1 MAEEYK
7 EALLEKHKY
16 HEGCPG
22 CKVEQMKQLRKGY
35 PYLELSFVW
44 IIVLSTSLPISSLY
58 PFLYYM
64 IEDFGVAKTEKDIG
78 FYAGFIGC
86 SFMLGRA
93 LTSVFWGIVADRYG
107 RKPIILL
114 GTISIAIFNALFGLS
129 LNFWMAIG
137 TRFLLGSF
145 NCLLGTMKVASLAYA
160 SEIFRDEYQ
169 ATAMSAVS
177 TAWGIGLIIG
187 PALGGF
193 LAQPADKY
201 PNVFSKDSIFGRF
214 RYALPCF
221 TISAFALVVTVLCCF
236 IPETL
241 HNHKQDITSDDDSY
255 EVLEAASLE
264 STGKTGKNE
273 KTSQGSLLKNWPLM
287 SSIIVYCVLC
297 LHDTAYSEIFALWA
311 NSPRKYGGLSYST
324 NDVGTVLA
332 ISGLGLFSF
341 QVFVYPLAERLLGPV
356 LVTRYAGALMIPIQM
371 SYPFIA
377 NLSGLSLSLLLNCAS
392 ILINVLSVSAITGLL
407 ILQNKA
413 VDQSQ
418 RGAANGIAM
427 TAMSLFKTV
436 GPAGAG
442 ILFSWSERRLNAAFL
457 PGSHLVFFVLNVIV
471 VVGVALTFKPFL
483 TTARRVESKTHSIF
497 SSSSQ
502 LFSGFIMADEYTDCL
517 LENKFHENCPGCK
530 VYQMK
535 RLRRGFPFTELLPIW
550 IIVLGSSLHIS
561 SLFPFLYFMTGD
573 LNIAKKEEDIGLYA
587 GFVGCSFMVGRTLT
601 SVIWGIVA
609 DRYGRKPVILI
620 GIASVVIFNT
630 LFGLSVNFW
639 MAIITRFCLGSFNGL
654 LVPIKAYAME
664 TIRDE
669 YHGLALN
676 CKHLIQIISCFAL
689 LVFIISLCIP
699 ETLHNHKID
708 GDVFVYPLAERF
720 LGPMLVTRFAGA
732 LMITIQMSYPFIASL
747 SGLSLSLMLNCA
759 SIFINVLIESALT
772 GLMIL
777 QNKAVDQSQRGAA
790 NGIAMTAMSLF
801 KTVGPAGAGIL
812 FSWSKRRLNAAFL
825 PGSHVL
831 FFGLNVIVVVGVALT
846 FKPFLTTAVE
856 EREETEKKQRGVK
869 AVEEEEE
876 GEGESKDKEHHR
888 FLASLNRLNPTN
900 PLRIIVNNGGGTR
913 FTTPPSSRA
922 PPPTQT
928 PPPPEEPR
936 PPPSPSPSTPPQPQP
951 LQQQSRSIFTPTPQT
966 LASLNSTK
974 YTNKFF
980 LLLFIL
986 HKVVAIAFVCFLVFR
1001 GVQGLIGSNGNNVK
1015 RKEQRILKFLLPQVE
1030 AASLLS
1036 IILAFS
1042 WQMLFRL
1049 WPEFMIHFILW
1060 STFLMSLSSGILLL
1074 CFQIPATDA
1083 VGVCLIAFS
1092 IGNGLYACWITRRI
1106 KFCSKILVKSLEP
1119 VSKFSD
1125 LNLPT
1130 YYMLAAGFVWMSLWI
1145 FGVIGAL
1152 NFYFPP
1158 LVIIG
1163 LVLSLAWTTEVMRNV
1178 VNLTVSRVVAL
1189 FYLRGMQSSTRFSF
1203 QRALSRNLGSACL
1216 GSLFVPTIEALRIV
1230 ARGLNLLKGED
1241 EFMFCCANCCL
1252 NLMTFI
1258 FEHGNGWAFVQI
1270 AAYGKGFVRAS
1281 QDTWKLFEDA
1291 DMVEIVDADITS
1303 SICFLTGICSGCVC
1317 VIMAA
1322 AWTYTVY
1329 KPFTATISLLAFF
1342 IGYLMQTRIS
1352 MALPHACVSCYYA
1365 CYAENSES
1373 RFFDKTIRDRQALI
1387 KNGRV
1392 VVPTTPRV
1400 RCAVA

>member
-145 NCLLGTMKVASLAYA
+145 NCLLGTMKAYA

-241 HNHKQDITSDDDSY
+241 HNHKLDITSDDDSY
-255 EVLEAASLE
+255 EVLEAASRE
-264 STGKTGKNE
+264 STASAGKTGKNE

-457 PGSHLVFFVLNVIV
+457 PGSHLVFFVLNVIM

-483 TTARRVESKTHSIF
+483 TTARR
-497 SSSSQ
+497 
-502 LFSGFIMADEYTDCL
+502 
-517 LENKFHENCPGCK
+517 
-530 VYQMK
+530 
-535 RLRRGFPFTELLPIW
+535 
-550 IIVLGSSLHIS
+550 
-561 SLFPFLYFMTGD
+561 
-573 LNIAKKEEDIGLYA
+573 
-587 GFVGCSFMVGRTLT
+587 
-601 SVIWGIVA
+601 
-609 DRYGRKPVILI
+609 
-620 GIASVVIFNT
+620 
-630 LFGLSVNFW
+630 
-639 MAIITRFCLGSFNGL
+639 
-654 LVPIKAYAME
+654 
-664 TIRDE
+664 
-669 YHGLALN
+669 
-676 CKHLIQIISCFAL
+676 
-689 LVFIISLCIP
+689 
-699 ETLHNHKID
+699 
-708 GDVFVYPLAERF
+708 
-720 LGPMLVTRFAGA
+720 
-732 LMITIQMSYPFIASL
+732 
-747 SGLSLSLMLNCA
+747 
-759 SIFINVLIESALT
+759 
-772 GLMIL
+772 
-777 QNKAVDQSQRGAA
+777 
-790 NGIAMTAMSLF
+790 
-801 KTVGPAGAGIL
+801 
-812 FSWSKRRLNAAFL
+812 
-825 PGSHVL
+825 
-831 FFGLNVIVVVGVALT
+831 
-846 FKPFLTTAVE
+846 
-856 EREETEKKQRGVK
+856 
-869 AVEEEEE
+869 
-876 GEGESKDKEHHR
+876 
-888 FLASLNRLNPTN
+888 
-900 PLRIIVNNGGGTR
+900 
-913 FTTPPSSRA
+913 
-922 PPPTQT
+922 
-928 PPPPEEPR
+928 
-936 PPPSPSPSTPPQPQP
+936 
-951 LQQQSRSIFTPTPQT
+951 
-966 LASLNSTK
+966 
-974 YTNKFF
+974 
-980 LLLFIL
+980 
-986 HKVVAIAFVCFLVFR
+986 
-1001 GVQGLIGSNGNNVK
+1001 
-1015 RKEQRILKFLLPQVE
+1015 
-1030 AASLLS
+1030 
-1036 IILAFS
+1036 
-1042 WQMLFRL
+1042 
-1049 WPEFMIHFILW
+1049 
-1060 STFLMSLSSGILLL
+1060 
-1074 CFQIPATDA
+1074 
-1083 VGVCLIAFS
+1083 
-1092 IGNGLYACWITRRI
+1092 
-1106 KFCSKILVKSLEP
+1106 
-1119 VSKFSD
+1119 
-1125 LNLPT
+1125 
-1130 YYMLAAGFVWMSLWI
+1130 
-1145 FGVIGAL
+1145 
-1152 NFYFPP
+1152 
-1158 LVIIG
+1158 
-1163 LVLSLAWTTEVMRNV
+1163 
-1178 VNLTVSRVVAL
+1178 
-1189 FYLRGMQSSTRFSF
+1189 
-1203 QRALSRNLGSACL
+1203 
-1216 GSLFVPTIEALRIV
+1216 
-1230 ARGLNLLKGED
+1230 
-1241 EFMFCCANCCL
+1241 
-1252 NLMTFI
+1252 
-1258 FEHGNGWAFVQI
+1258 
-1270 AAYGKGFVRAS
+1270 
-1281 QDTWKLFEDA
+1281 
-1291 DMVEIVDADITS
+1291 
-1303 SICFLTGICSGCVC
+1303 
-1317 VIMAA
+1317 
-1322 AWTYTVY
+1322 
-1329 KPFTATISLLAFF
+1329 
-1342 IGYLMQTRIS
+1342 
-1352 MALPHACVSCYYA
+1352 
-1365 CYAENSES
+1365 
-1373 RFFDKTIRDRQALI
+1373 
-1387 KNGRV
+1387 
-1392 VVPTTPRV
+1392 
-1400 RCAVA
+1400 

>member
-145 NCLLGTMKVASLAYA
+145 NCLLGTMKAYA

-483 TTARRVESKTHSIF
+483 TTARRKHCTITRLMIF
-497 SSSSQ
+497 SLWANSPR
-502 LFSGFIMADEYTDCL
+502 
-517 LENKFHENCPGCK
+517 K
-530 VYQMK
+530 
-535 RLRRGFPFTELLPIW
+535 
-550 IIVLGSSLHIS
+550 
-561 SLFPFLYFMTGD
+561 
-573 LNIAKKEEDIGLYA
+573 
-587 GFVGCSFMVGRTLT
+587 
-601 SVIWGIVA
+601 
-609 DRYGRKPVILI
+609 YG
-620 GIASVVIFNT
+620 
-630 LFGLSVNFW
+630 GLSYSTNDVGTVL
-639 MAIITRFCLGSFNGL
+639 AISGLGLFFF
-654 LVPIKAYAME
+654 
-664 TIRDE
+664 
-669 YHGLALN
+669 
-676 CKHLIQIISCFAL
+676 Q
-689 LVFIISLCIP
+689 
-699 ETLHNHKID
+699 
-708 GDVFVYPLAERF
+708 VFVYPLAERF

-846 FKPFLTTAVE
+846 FKPFLTTV
-856 EREETEKKQRGVK
+856 R
-869 AVEEEEE
+869 
-876 GEGESKDKEHHR
+876 
-888 FLASLNRLNPTN
+888 
-900 PLRIIVNNGGGTR
+900 R

-1342 IGYLMQTRIS
+1342 IGYLMTRIS

-1400 RCAVA
+1400 RRAVA

>member
-145 NCLLGTMKVASLAYA
+145 NCLLGTMKAYA

-255 EVLEAASLE
+255 EVLEAASRE

-483 TTARRVESKTHSIF
+483 TTARRKHCTITRLMIF
-497 SSSSQ
+497 SLWANSPR
-502 LFSGFIMADEYTDCL
+502 
-517 LENKFHENCPGCK
+517 K
-530 VYQMK
+530 
-535 RLRRGFPFTELLPIW
+535 
-550 IIVLGSSLHIS
+550 
-561 SLFPFLYFMTGD
+561 
-573 LNIAKKEEDIGLYA
+573 
-587 GFVGCSFMVGRTLT
+587 
-601 SVIWGIVA
+601 
-609 DRYGRKPVILI
+609 YG
-620 GIASVVIFNT
+620 
-630 LFGLSVNFW
+630 GLSYSTNDVGTVL
-639 MAIITRFCLGSFNGL
+639 AISGLGLFFF
-654 LVPIKAYAME
+654 
-664 TIRDE
+664 
-669 YHGLALN
+669 
-676 CKHLIQIISCFAL
+676 Q
-689 LVFIISLCIP
+689 
-699 ETLHNHKID
+699 
-708 GDVFVYPLAERF
+708 VFVYPLAERF

-732 LMITIQMSYPFIASL
+732 LMITIQMSYPLIASL

-825 PGSHVL
+825 PGSHLV

-846 FKPFLTTAVE
+846 FKPFLTTV
-856 EREETEKKQRGVK
+856 
-869 AVEEEEE
+869 
-876 GEGESKDKEHHR
+876 
-888 FLASLNRLNPTN
+888 
-900 PLRIIVNNGGGTR
+900 
-913 FTTPPSSRA
+913 
-922 PPPTQT
+922 
-928 PPPPEEPR
+928 
-936 PPPSPSPSTPPQPQP
+936 
-951 LQQQSRSIFTPTPQT
+951 
-966 LASLNSTK
+966 
-974 YTNKFF
+974 
-980 LLLFIL
+980 
-986 HKVVAIAFVCFLVFR
+986 
-1001 GVQGLIGSNGNNVK
+1001 
-1015 RKEQRILKFLLPQVE
+1015 
-1030 AASLLS
+1030 
-1036 IILAFS
+1036 
-1042 WQMLFRL
+1042 
-1049 WPEFMIHFILW
+1049 
-1060 STFLMSLSSGILLL
+1060 
-1074 CFQIPATDA
+1074 
-1083 VGVCLIAFS
+1083 
-1092 IGNGLYACWITRRI
+1092 RR
-1106 KFCSKILVKSLEP
+1106 
-1119 VSKFSD
+1119 
-1125 LNLPT
+1125 
-1130 YYMLAAGFVWMSLWI
+1130 
-1145 FGVIGAL
+1145 
-1152 NFYFPP
+1152 
-1158 LVIIG
+1158 
-1163 LVLSLAWTTEVMRNV
+1163 
-1178 VNLTVSRVVAL
+1178 
-1189 FYLRGMQSSTRFSF
+1189 
-1203 QRALSRNLGSACL
+1203 
-1216 GSLFVPTIEALRIV
+1216 
-1230 ARGLNLLKGED
+1230 
-1241 EFMFCCANCCL
+1241 
-1252 NLMTFI
+1252 
-1258 FEHGNGWAFVQI
+1258 
-1270 AAYGKGFVRAS
+1270 
-1281 QDTWKLFEDA
+1281 
-1291 DMVEIVDADITS
+1291 
-1303 SICFLTGICSGCVC
+1303 
-1317 VIMAA
+1317 
-1322 AWTYTVY
+1322 
-1329 KPFTATISLLAFF
+1329 
-1342 IGYLMQTRIS
+1342 
-1352 MALPHACVSCYYA
+1352 
-1365 CYAENSES
+1365 
-1373 RFFDKTIRDRQALI
+1373 
-1387 KNGRV
+1387 
-1392 VVPTTPRV
+1392 
-1400 RCAVA
+1400 

>member
-1 MAEEYK
+1 MCIHPDSLVSFLLSSLSHVTSKKHSYGYYYYDDTCVTTFLALWLHPLYISYYSLRDRLFICLAPATIEIHLCGSFFFFAELQGCVVHCGGVELRRREMAEEYK

-145 NCLLGTMKVASLAYA
+145 NCLLGTMKAYA

-241 HNHKQDITSDDDSY
+241 HNHKLDITSDDDSY
-255 EVLEAASLE
+255 EVLEAASRE
-264 STGKTGKNE
+264 STASAGKTGKNE

-457 PGSHLVFFVLNVIV
+457 PGIISLLPFGILYDVMLIILMLTLCRITSGVLRTECDS
-471 VVGVALTFKPFL
+471 GGWC
-483 TTARRVESKTHSIF
+483 
-497 SSSSQ
+497 SSYIQAISNYCQ
-502 LFSGFIMADEYTDCL
+502 KVKFIGTYCL

-535 RLRRGFPFTELLPIW
+535 RLRRGFPFTELLSIW
-550 IIVLGSSLHIS
+550 IIVLGSCS
-561 SLFPFLYFMTGD
+561 
-573 LNIAKKEEDIGLYA
+573 
-587 GFVGCSFMVGRTLT
+587 CSFMVGRTLT

-654 LVPIKAYAME
+654 LVPIKASAME

-669 YHGLALN
+669 YHGLAL
-676 CKHLIQIISCFAL
+676 S
-689 LVFIISLCIP
+689 
-699 ETLHNHKID
+699 T
-708 GDVFVYPLAERF
+708 
-720 LGPMLVTRFAGA
+720 
-732 LMITIQMSYPFIASL
+732 
-747 SGLSLSLMLNCA
+747 
-759 SIFINVLIESALT
+759 
-772 GLMIL
+772 
-777 QNKAVDQSQRGAA
+777 
-790 NGIAMTAMSLF
+790 
-801 KTVGPAGAGIL
+801 
-812 FSWSKRRLNAAFL
+812 
-825 PGSHVL
+825 HV
-831 FFGLNVIVVVGVALT
+831 
-846 FKPFLTTAVE
+846 
-856 EREETEKKQRGVK
+856 
-869 AVEEEEE
+869 
-876 GEGESKDKEHHR
+876 
-888 FLASLNRLNPTN
+888 
-900 PLRIIVNNGGGTR
+900 
-913 FTTPPSSRA
+913 
-922 PPPTQT
+922 
-928 PPPPEEPR
+928 
-936 PPPSPSPSTPPQPQP
+936 ST
-951 LQQQSRSIFTPTPQT
+951 
-966 LASLNSTK
+966 
-974 YTNKFF
+974 
-980 LLLFIL
+980 
-986 HKVVAIAFVCFLVFR
+986 
-1001 GVQGLIGSNGNNVK
+1001 
-1015 RKEQRILKFLLPQVE
+1015 
-1030 AASLLS
+1030 
-1036 IILAFS
+1036 
-1042 WQMLFRL
+1042 
-1049 WPEFMIHFILW
+1049 
-1060 STFLMSLSSGILLL
+1060 
-1074 CFQIPATDA
+1074 
-1083 VGVCLIAFS
+1083 
-1092 IGNGLYACWITRRI
+1092 
-1106 KFCSKILVKSLEP
+1106 
-1119 VSKFSD
+1119 
-1125 LNLPT
+1125 
-1130 YYMLAAGFVWMSLWI
+1130 
-1145 FGVIGAL
+1145 
-1152 NFYFPP
+1152 
-1158 LVIIG
+1158 
-1163 LVLSLAWTTEVMRNV
+1163 
-1178 VNLTVSRVVAL
+1178 
-1189 FYLRGMQSSTRFSF
+1189 
-1203 QRALSRNLGSACL
+1203 
-1216 GSLFVPTIEALRIV
+1216 
-1230 ARGLNLLKGED
+1230 
-1241 EFMFCCANCCL
+1241 
-1252 NLMTFI
+1252 
-1258 FEHGNGWAFVQI
+1258 
-1270 AAYGKGFVRAS
+1270 
-1281 QDTWKLFEDA
+1281 
-1291 DMVEIVDADITS
+1291 
-1303 SICFLTGICSGCVC
+1303 
-1317 VIMAA
+1317 
-1322 AWTYTVY
+1322 
-1329 KPFTATISLLAFF
+1329 
-1342 IGYLMQTRIS
+1342 
-1352 MALPHACVSCYYA
+1352 
-1365 CYAENSES
+1365 
-1373 RFFDKTIRDRQALI
+1373 
-1387 KNGRV
+1387 
-1392 VVPTTPRV
+1392 
-1400 RCAVA
+1400 